1 MNPVKTMKKIEER
14 KLHQLFLLYSQKG
27 FDYTVEQIAAMLGVT
42 PKTIYNRYQTKE
54 KMEQCVVD
62 YWELRI
68 CRSLESKITSS
79 NSAVESVLV
88 FMYELYLSKKESYP
102 IFRLKAQQ
110 VALKDTSGFQKL
122 AKTQSDV

>member
-54 KMEQCVVD
+54 
-62 YWELRI
+62 
-68 CRSLESKITSS
+68 
-79 NSAVESVLV
+79 
-88 FMYELYLSKKESYP
+88 
-102 IFRLKAQQ
+102 
-110 VALKDTSGFQKL
+110 
-122 AKTQSDV
+122 